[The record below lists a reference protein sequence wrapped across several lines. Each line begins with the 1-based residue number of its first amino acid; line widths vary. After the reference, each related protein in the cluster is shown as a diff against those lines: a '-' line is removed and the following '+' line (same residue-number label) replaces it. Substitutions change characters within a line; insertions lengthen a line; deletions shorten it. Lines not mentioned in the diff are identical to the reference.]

1 MTNVIIIFIHLLA
14 AAVALGSLIYCLK
27 VYLPVVEK
35 DQKERNE
42 NSPAYKIL
50 DLMAPTVFASLLIL
64 IGSGVYYLL
73 ENYSAQ
79 VGLKPGYY
87 NLFGI
92 KIVFVAGALFTS
104 MYVTFSLR
112 INISDLD
119 LSPQNKKSVPE
130 TLRKIVSLSRLT
142 MWMISIAMFL
152 GIWLAKY

>member
-14 AAVALGSLIYCLK
+14 AGVALGSSIYCLK

-35 DQKERNE
+35 NPGDRDE
-42 NSPAYKIL
+42 NSPSYKIL
-50 DLMAPTVFASLLIL
+50 DLMAPTVFASLLML
-64 IGSGVYYLL
+64 IGTGVYYLL

-92 KIVFVAGALFTS
+92 KMVFVAGAFFTS

-112 INISDLD
+112 IHISDLD
-119 LSPQNKKSVPE
+119 LSPQNKKLVPQ
-130 TLRKIVSLSRLT
+130 TLKKIIGLSKMT
-142 MWMISIAMFL
+142 MWLIAIALFL
-152 GIWLAKY
+152 GIWLSRF

>member
-14 AAVALGSLIYCLK
+14 AGVALGSLIYCLTI
-27 VYLPVVEK
+27 YLPLVEK
-35 DQKERNE
+35 GQVIRNE

-50 DLMAPTVFASLLIL
+50 DLMAPAVFASLLML

-92 KIVFVAGALFTS
+92 KMIFVAVAFFTS

-112 INISDLD
+112 IRISDLD
-119 LSPQNKKSVPE
+119 LSPQNKKAVPE
-130 TLRKIVSLSRLT
+130 ILKKIVALSTVT
-142 MWMISIAMFL
+142 MWMITIALFL
-152 GIWLAKY
+152 GIWLARY

>member
-14 AAVALGSLIYCLK
+14 AGTALGSLLYCLK

-35 DQKERNE
+35 GQTERDE
-42 NSPAYKIL
+42 NSPAYKML
-50 DLMAPTVFASLLIL
+50 DLLAPTVFASLLIL
-64 IGSGVYYLL
+64 IGTGVYYLL

-92 KIVFVAGALFTS
+92 KMVFVAGAFFTS

-112 INISDLD
+112 IHISDLD
-119 LSPQNKKSVPE
+119 LSPENKKRVPE
-130 TLRKIVSLSRLT
+130 TLRKMIGLSKMT
-142 MWMISIAMFL
+142 MWMVAIALFL
-152 GIWLAKY
+152 GIWLARY

>member
-14 AAVALGSLIYCLK
+14 AGTALGSLLYCLK

-35 DQKERNE
+35 GQTERDE

-50 DLMAPTVFASLLIL
+50 DLLAPTVFASLLIL
-64 IGSGVYYLL
+64 IGTGVYYLL

-92 KIVFVAGALFTS
+92 KMVFVAGAFFAS

-112 INISDLD
+112 IHISDLD
-119 LSPQNKKSVPE
+119 LSPENKKLVPE
-130 TLRKIVSLSRLT
+130 TLRKMIGLSKMT
-142 MWMISIAMFL
+142 MWMVAIALFL
-152 GIWLAKY
+152 GIWLARY

>member
-14 AAVALGSLIYCLK
+14 AGVALGSSIYCLK

-35 DQKERNE
+35 DQGERDE

-50 DLMAPTVFASLLIL
+50 DLMAPTVFASLLML
-64 IGSGVYYLL
+64 VGTGVYYLL

-92 KIVFVAGALFTS
+92 KMVFVAGAFFTS

-112 INISDLD
+112 IHISDLD
-119 LSPQNKKSVPE
+119 LSPQNKKLVPQ
-130 TLRKIVSLSRLT
+130 TLKKIIGLSKMT
-142 MWMISIAMFL
+142 MWMIAIALFL
-152 GIWLAKY
+152 GIWLARF

>member
-1 MTNVIIIFIHLLA
+1 MTI
-14 AAVALGSLIYCLK
+14 
-27 VYLPVVEK
+27 YLPLVEK
-35 DQKERNE
+35 GQVIRNE

-50 DLMAPTVFASLLIL
+50 DLMAPAVFASLLML

-92 KIVFVAGALFTS
+92 KMIFVAVAFFTS

-112 INISDLD
+112 IRISDLD
-119 LSPQNKKSVPE
+119 LSPQNKKAVPE
-130 TLRKIVSLSRLT
+130 ILKKIVALSTVT
-142 MWMISIAMFL
+142 MWMITIALFL
-152 GIWLAKY
+152 GIWLARY

>member
-14 AAVALGSLIYCLK
+14 AGTALGSLLYCLK

-35 DQKERNE
+35 GQTERDE
-42 NSPAYKIL
+42 NSPAYKML
-50 DLMAPTVFASLLIL
+50 DLLAPTVFASLLIL
-64 IGSGVYYLL
+64 IGTGVYYLL

-92 KIVFVAGALFTS
+92 KMVFVAGAFFTS

-112 INISDLD
+112 IHISDLD
-119 LSPQNKKSVPE
+119 LSPENKKRVPE
-130 TLRKIVSLSRLT
+130 TLRKMIGLSKMI
-142 MWMISIAMFL
+142 MWMVAIALFL
-152 GIWLAKY
+152 GIWLARY

>member
-14 AAVALGSLIYCLK
+14 AGVALGSLIYCLTI
-27 VYLPVVEK
+27 YLPLVEK
-35 DQKERNE
+35 GQAVRNE

-50 DLMAPTVFASLLIL
+50 DLMAPAVFASLLML

-92 KIVFVAGALFTS
+92 KMIFVAVAFFTS

-112 INISDLD
+112 IRISDLD
-119 LSPQNKKSVPE
+119 LSPQNKKAVPE
-130 TLRKIVSLSRLT
+130 ILKKIVALSTVT
-142 MWMISIAMFL
+142 MWMITIALFL
-152 GIWLAKY
+152 GIWLARY

>member
-14 AAVALGSLIYCLK
+14 AGVALGSLIYCLL

-35 DQKERNE
+35 NISERDE
-42 NSPAYKIL
+42 NSPSYKIL
-50 DLMAPTVFASLLIL
+50 DLLAPATFASILIL
-64 IGSGVYYLL
+64 IGSGVYFLL

-92 KIVFVAGALFTS
+92 KMLFVALAFFPS

-112 INISDLD
+112 VQIADLD
-119 LSPQNKKSVPE
+119 LNPGNKKLVAK
-130 TLRKIVSLSRLT
+130 TLKKMIGLSRMTL
-142 MWMISIAMFL
+142 WMVVIALFL
-152 GIWLAKY
+152 GIWMARY